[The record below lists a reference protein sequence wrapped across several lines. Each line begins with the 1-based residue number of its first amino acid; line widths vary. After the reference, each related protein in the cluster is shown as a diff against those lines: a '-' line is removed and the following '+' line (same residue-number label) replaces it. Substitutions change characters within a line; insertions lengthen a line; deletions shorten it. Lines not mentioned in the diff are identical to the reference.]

1 MTESIGSRLQG
12 RVALVTGAAQGIGRG
27 IAHRFAR
34 EGATL
39 IISDLDVATGEAT
52 ARALKAEFLPHN
64 VALEADWQALIQT
77 IEQRHGAL
85 HVLVNNA
92 GTEGDPTA
100 AKTPELTPLE
110 DWNRIFA
117 VNAAGVFLGCKHA
130 IPLLAKSGGGAIVN
144 VSSVASMVPT
154 PFLTAYGAAKAAVE
168 QLTRSVALH
177 CARAGHRI
185 TANSVHPGQ
194 VRTQMLD
201 VLFDRLSGQAGV
213 SRPQFEAGFLASI
226 PLGCFQEPVDIANAV
241 LFFASSEARYVT
253 GQAMAVDGGFVL
265 AN

>member
-1 MTESIGSRLQG
+1 MESVGKRLAG
-12 RVALVTGAAQGIGRG
+12 RIALVTGAAQGIGRG
-27 IAHRFAR
+27 IAERLAG

-39 IISDLDVATGEAT
+39 VISDIDATTGEAT
-52 ARALKAEFLPHN
+52 ARALKAEFHRHN
-64 VALEADWQALIQT
+64 VASEEEWQALIRT

-92 GTEGDPTA
+92 GTEGDPKA
-100 AKTPELTPLE
+100 PKTPELTPLE

-130 IPLLAKSGGGAIVN
+130 IPLLACSGGGAIVN
-144 VSSVASMVPT
+144 VSSVASLVPT
-154 PFLTAYGAAKAAVE
+154 PFLTAYGAAKSAVE

-177 CARAGHRI
+177 CARAGYRI

-194 VRTQMLD
+194 VRTQMLE
-201 VLFDRLSGQAGV
+201 VLFDRLSGQAGI
-213 SRPQFEAGFLASI
+213 SRQQFDENFLASI
-226 PLGCFQEPVDIANAV
+226 PLGCFQDPLDIANAV

>member
-1 MTESIGSRLQG
+1 MQAVGTRLQG

-27 IAHRFAR
+27 VAERFAG

-39 IISDLDVATGEAT
+39 IISDIDTVTGEAT
-52 ARALKAEFLPHN
+52 ARALKAEFHRQN
-64 VALEADWQALIQT
+64 VASEDEWKGLLEA

-92 GTEGDPTA
+92 GTEGDPA
-100 AKTPELTPLE
+100 APKTPEQTPLE

-130 IPLLAKSGGGAIVN
+130 IPLLARSGGGAIVN
-144 VSSVASMVPT
+144 MSSVASMVPT
-154 PFLTAYGAAKAAVE
+154 PFLTAYGAAKSAVE

-177 CARAGHRI
+177 CARAGYRI

-194 VRTQMLD
+194 VRTQMLE
-201 VLFDRLSGQAGV
+201 VLFDRLAGQAGI
-213 SRPQFEAGFLASI
+213 SRQQFDQNFLASI
-226 PLGCFQEPVDIANAV
+226 PLGCYQEPVDIANAV

-253 GQAMAVDGGFVL
+253 GQSMAVDGGFVL